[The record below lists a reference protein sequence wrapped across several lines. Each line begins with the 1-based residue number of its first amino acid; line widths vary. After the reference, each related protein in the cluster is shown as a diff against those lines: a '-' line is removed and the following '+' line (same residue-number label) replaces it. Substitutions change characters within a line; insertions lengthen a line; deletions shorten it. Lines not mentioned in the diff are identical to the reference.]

1 MKILSSITHQKNFQ
15 IIPEIQ
21 FYPYV
26 GENYDSEKVKT
37 LVLAHNRYCH
47 PLDWE
52 DVKKNTA
59 DPDHFA
65 DSMGEFAY
73 TKAWYTKSFRNF
85 LKGGLGIHHNFD
97 ENSPEAPLINDYLSK
112 ICYTNYINDFVI
124 SEEKNN
130 VIIPAEQLERSRIIN
145 ENLLE
150 ILKPTHIIS
159 WGKEVYQYLIS
170 NPRYRIIETNNL
182 EKAGFSY
189 AKLEDNSTNQI
200 LHLLKVFHPS
210 MPGFGVYD
218 DVTTGIFE
226 WFKQQ
231 N

>member
-97 ENSPEAPLINDYLSK
+97 ENSAAPLINDYLSK

-130 VIIPAEQLERSRIIN
+130 VIILAEQLERSRIIN
-145 ENLLE
+145 EHLLE
-150 ILKPTHIIS
+150 ILKPTHLIS
-159 WGKEVYQYLIS
+159 WGKEVFQYLIS
-170 NPRYRIIETNNL
+170 NPRYKTVEIKNL
-182 EKAGFSY
+182 GKPGFNY
-189 AKLEDNSTNQI
+189 AKIQDVATNQTF
-200 LHLLKVFHPS
+200 HLLKVFHPS

-218 DVTTGIFE
+218 EKTHEIFA
-226 WFKQQ
+226 WFNNQ
-231 N
+231 